1 RSASRGGRGFTKTRP
16 GHPLPPVR
24 GRPPPPPPPAGEADY
39 RTESWG
45 PLDME
50 TRQTGFTEDVVLMGF
65 MPHMHVRG
73 KSFYIEAVYPD
84 GKAETLLKVPKVNFN
99 WQNVYPCTQ
108 PKKPPKGTKIHCG
121 AYFDNS
127 AKNLNNPDP
136 GKIVRW
142 GDQTWQ
148 EMMIGWTDFAFDRK
162 P

>member
-1 RSASRGGRGFTKTRP
+1 MQTR
-16 GHPLPPVR
+16 
-24 GRPPPPPPPAGEADY
+24 E
-39 RTESWG
+39 
-45 PLDME
+45 
-50 TRQTGFTEDVVLMGF
+50 TGFTEDAVLMGF

-84 GKAETLLKVPKVNFN
+84 GKTEPLLNVPRFNFN
-99 WQNVYPCTQ
+99 WQNVYRFTE
-108 PKKPPKGTKIHCG
+108 PKKVPKGTKIHCV

-127 AKNLNNPDP
+127 TKNLNNPDP
-136 GKIVRW
+136 GKIVKW